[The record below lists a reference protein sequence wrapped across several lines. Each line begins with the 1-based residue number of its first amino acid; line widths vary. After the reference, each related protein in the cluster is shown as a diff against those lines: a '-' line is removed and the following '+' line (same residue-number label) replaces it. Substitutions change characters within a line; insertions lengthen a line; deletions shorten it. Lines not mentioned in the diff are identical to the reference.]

1 MPFLS
6 LSIHTKAIIVTNFDD
21 VFEIDCRMCTESKY
35 ICLQHYGF
43 LCVCVFVSGFSIIVV
58 VIVPQREDIYNWQRF
73 YDTRFS
79 LFSLVLSILHPKN
92 VAGGFLK
99 EIKIEI

>member
-43 LCVCVFVSGFSIIVV
+43 LCVCVFVSGFSIVV

-79 LFSLVLSILHPKN
+79 FFRWFYRFYIQKMLR
-92 VAGGFLK
+92 GFLK
-99 EIKIEI
+99 EIKIEV